1 HRALPAPERGPVAAA
16 RPFVEPR
23 NAVERDLAAVWRE
36 ILRVPRVGATDDFF
50 ELGGHSFL
58 AAVLMARINGEF
70 GQRLPLGALMAAPT
84 VEKLAAV
91 LLHELEAGSDRCLV
105 RLHGAGPGAPVFL
118 IAGVGGHVFTFNRF
132 ARLLGDGRPVYG
144 VKAIGVDGSRRPPE
158 RVEEIAAEYK
168 REILELGRPGPVT
181 LCGYSVGALTA

>member
-1 HRALPAPERGPVAAA
+1 
-16 RPFVEPR
+16 
-23 NAVERDLAAVWRE
+23 
-36 ILRVPRVGATDDFF
+36 
-50 ELGGHSFL
+50 
-58 AAVLMARINGEF
+58 
-70 GQRLPLGALMAAPT
+70 APT

-105 RLHGAGPGAPVFL
+105 RLHGTGPGAPVFL

-132 ARLLGDGRPVYG
+132 ARLLGDGRPGYG
-144 VKAIGVDGSRRPPE
+144 GKAIGGDGARRPPE

-181 LCGYSVGALTA
+181 LCGYSVGALTALELARQLQADGHPVGRLVVFDKFAPGYPRKLPLRHRLGIHL